1 MRSESQPLVSVILP
15 VFNTEKYV
23 TESVESVLNQ
33 TYKNLEIICINDGST
48 DKSLEILKSFGDK
61 ITLINLEK
69 NGGISV
75 ARNAGFE
82 VAKGDYIAFMDAD
95 DVWTPEKIEHQIT
108 EFMKNEKLQIS
119 FTQFKCFISPDLPEE
134 VKQTRFCPP
143 DPMSGFMPA
152 TSLTRIDFFKKVGM
166 FNSELRLG
174 EFIDWYARAQNLG
187 AISSL
192 LPEVCLLRRIH
203 DTNTGVVH
211 RDSRTDYIK
220 AIRESLARKRGQETN
235 NEQSV

>member
-1 MRSESQPLVSVILP
+1 MRNELQPLVSVILP

-33 TYKNLEIICINDGST
+33 TYKNIEIICINDGST
-48 DKSLEILKSFGDK
+48 DNSLEILKTFGEK

-75 ARNAGFE
+75 ARNAGIE

-95 DVWTPEKIEHQIT
+95 DVWTSEKIEHQIN

-119 FTQFKCFISPDLPEE
+119 FTQFRCFISPDLPEE

-143 DPMSGFMPA
+143 DPMPGYISA
-152 TSLTRIDFFKKVGM
+152 TAVVKTNFFKLVGM
-166 FNSELRLG
+166 FDPKWRVG
-174 EFIDWYARAQNLG
+174 EFIDWYARAQNMN
-187 AISSL
+187 AVSSL
-192 LPEVCLLRRIH
+192 LPDICLLRRIH
-203 DTNTGVVH
+203 GTNTGVTQ
-211 RDSRTDYIK
+211 RDSRLDYVRI
-220 AIRESLARKRGQETN
+220 AREALERKRQQTTN
-235 NEQSV
+235 